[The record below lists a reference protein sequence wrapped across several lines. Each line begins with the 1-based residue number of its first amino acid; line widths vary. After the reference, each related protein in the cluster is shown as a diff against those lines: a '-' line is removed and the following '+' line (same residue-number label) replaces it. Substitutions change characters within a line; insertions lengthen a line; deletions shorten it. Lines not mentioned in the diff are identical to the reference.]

1 MDNPTVE
8 RVVRILQ
15 KKEIFYIFAIVLL
28 SSYFVLRM
36 INLSQA
42 VQKVKSTADT
52 TAYMRISRDPLF
64 ESDFLA
70 GARPFIFPLL
80 LKLFRG
86 NEEAVAWAQGIFS
99 ALSWSVLALSTAA
112 SLRTT
117 LLNYAALGLLL
128 LLSLYQYIIGWD
140 SVLLTESLSLSL
152 MALFLAGWLWL
163 ARGWSWYK
171 VAAILAISVLWA
183 FGRDTNAWVLLMIAG
198 IVLLLVAFR
207 TLDKKFL
214 VFPLVF
220 GVIFILS
227 NLSADLGGRWIF
239 PFQNVLGR
247 RILPDSKAVD
257 FFVACGMPVSPEL
270 MRLRGEFADG
280 LDRAFYVDPTL
291 ENYRS
296 WLHRS
301 GKSCYAKWLLSDPVK
316 SFREPV
322 REFNGLLGIQ
332 NLQSFLFSR
341 KFSPILP
348 GRIQAL
354 LYPSRAP
361 LIVFLLALVI
371 TIIALLTKAWQK
383 NPAWLIPM
391 ILILLVFPHY
401 FLVWHGDV
409 LGIDRHVITASIQLY
424 LGTWLLLLLA
434 LDSVFTRINS
444 INLKRTIDL

>member
-1 MDNPTVE
+1 MLSKAMDNPTVE

-15 KKEIFYIFAIVLL
+15 KKEIFYISAVVLL

-214 VFPLVF
+214 VF
-220 GVIFILS
+220 
-227 NLSADLGGRWIF
+227 
-239 PFQNVLGR
+239 
-247 RILPDSKAVD
+247 
-257 FFVACGMPVSPEL
+257 
-270 MRLRGEFADG
+270 
-280 LDRAFYVDPTL
+280 
-291 ENYRS
+291 
-296 WLHRS
+296 
-301 GKSCYAKWLLSDPVK
+301 
-316 SFREPV
+316 
-322 REFNGLLGIQ
+322 
-332 NLQSFLFSR
+332 
-341 KFSPILP
+341 
-348 GRIQAL
+348 
-354 LYPSRAP
+354 
-361 LIVFLLALVI
+361 
-371 TIIALLTKAWQK
+371 
-383 NPAWLIPM
+383 
-391 ILILLVFPHY
+391 
-401 FLVWHGDV
+401 
-409 LGIDRHVITASIQLY
+409 
-424 LGTWLLLLLA
+424 
-434 LDSVFTRINS
+434 
-444 INLKRTIDL
+444 